1 MDLLTAPSRG
11 DRTTTALGARRHAAL
26 ARVVASIA
34 LVSLVSLAGCDRREA
49 EPPAR
54 TTVAYGTYRA
64 VLKVPGGDLPFGLEL
79 AQENGKP
86 VAFLLN
92 GAERVRVDDATV
104 AGTHL
109 ELKMP
114 GYGNTIVADATPQG
128 LSGDAVMLRRHGQRV
143 QIPFVATF
151 GRTERFP
158 EGAAPSPAGVGG
170 RWAVTFTSRDGAIEP
185 AVAEFQQDGAKVSG
199 TFLTPTGDHRFLEGR
214 LSGDELL
221 LSRFD
226 GGSAFLYRARLT
238 PEGTLS
244 GNWWSGSWSVTDWTA
259 TRDENAT
266 LGENAPAS
274 TLKNPDA
281 LLAFTFPDLD
291 GKPVSLDDR
300 RFAGKVVIVSL
311 GGSWC
316 PNCHDEAKFLQPY
329 YRDLKAQGLEVVYLQ
344 FEHFDTFAE
353 AVAENRRFVKQF
365 GIEWPVLIAGISD
378 KDDVLTKLPQLEKMV
393 AYPTALFVDRKGKVR
408 RIHTG
413 FSGPATGAH
422 YEEWRQE
429 FETLVKQLLSE
440 RA

>member
-1 MDLLTAPSRG
+1 MVHSIR
-11 DRTTTALGARRHAAL
+11 RNARYVATLAMAAL
-26 ARVVASIA
+26 A
-34 LVSLVSLAGCDRREA
+34 LTGCIRKQQ
-49 EPPAR
+49 EPPTP
-54 TTVAYGTYRA
+54 TTVSFGTYRA

-86 VAFLLN
+86 VAFLVN
-92 GAERVRVDDATV
+92 GTERVRVDETV
-104 AGTHL
+104 VDGTRV

-114 GYGNTIVADATPQG
+114 GYGNTIVAEATPQG
-128 LSGDAVMLRRHGQRV
+128 LSGDAVMLRRHAQHV
-143 QIPFVATF
+143 KVPFVAELGKTA
-151 GRTERFP
+151 RFP
-158 EGAAPSPAGVGG
+158 DGAPPSPVGVAG
-170 RWAVTFTSRDGAIEP
+170 RWSVTFTSRDGKTEP
-185 AVAEFQQDGAKVSG
+185 AVAEFVQDGAKVTG
-199 TFLTPTGDHRFLEGR
+199 TFMTPTGDHRFLEGR
-214 LSGDELL
+214 LNGDQLL

-226 GGSAFLYRARLT
+226 GGSAFLYSARLT

-244 GNWWSGSWSVTDWTA
+244 GNWWSGSWSVEDWTA

-266 LGENAPAS
+266 LGADAPAS
-274 TLKNPDA
+274 KLKNPDTP
-281 LLAFTFPDLD
+281 LAFTFPNLD
-291 GKPVSLDDR
+291 GKPVSLDDA

-329 YRDLKAQGLEVVYLQ
+329 YRDLKSQGLEIVYLQ

-378 KDDVLTKLPQLEKMV
+378 KDDVPTKLPQLETM
-393 AYPTALFVDRKGKVR
+393 AAFPTTLFVDRKGKVR

-422 YEEWRQE
+422 HEEWRQE
-429 FETLVKQLLSE
+429 FETLVKQLLAE